1 MKTNIVFFED
11 AKDLESLTGL
21 SYDELWDKGF
31 DLDDMDW
38 GFVSDENYITETMN
52 EFGDISM
59 EIKYDIPQF
68 AYQILSMME
77 SYCVGFHHVE
87 YNNKHY
93 YTLHHSWKEENMWFI
108 TVFEKYV
115 KTNTAPDI
123 GEFRPIGYY
132 PHKEMAIEDVLENAI
147 DMHEDMYKYA
157 VIEFI
162 PCGLYQ
168 PATEKIFF
176 EWDDQSGHYLE
187 VDSEN
192 FSDDFGNYA
201 IG

>member
-1 MKTNIVFFED
+1 
-11 AKDLESLTGL
+11 
-21 SYDELWDKGF
+21 
-31 DLDDMDW
+31 
-38 GFVSDENYITETMN
+38 
-52 EFGDISM
+52 
-59 EIKYDIPQF
+59 
-68 AYQILSMME
+68 
-77 SYCVGFHHVE
+77 
-87 YNNKHY
+87 
-93 YTLHHSWKEENMWFI
+93 MWFI
-108 TVFEKYV
+108 TVFQKYI

-123 GEFRPIGYY
+123 GELRAIGYY

-147 DMHEDMYKYA
+147 DMNEGMYKYA

-176 EWDDQSGHYLE
+176 EWDDQSRHYLE

-192 FSDDFGNYA
+192 FLDDFGNYA

>member
-1 MKTNIVFFED
+1 
-11 AKDLESLTGL
+11 
-21 SYDELWDKGF
+21 
-31 DLDDMDW
+31 
-38 GFVSDENYITETMN
+38 
-52 EFGDISM
+52 
-59 EIKYDIPQF
+59 
-68 AYQILSMME
+68 
-77 SYCVGFHHVE
+77 
-87 YNNKHY
+87 
-93 YTLHHSWKEENMWFI
+93 MWFI

-115 KTNTAPDI
+115 KTNAAPDI
-123 GEFRPIGYY
+123 GEFRAIGYY
-132 PHKEMAIEDVLENAI
+132 SHKEMAIEDVLENAI

>member
-38 GFVSDENYITETMN
+38 GFVSDENYITETED

-77 SYCVGFHHVE
+77 SYCVAFIMW
-87 YNNKHY
+87 NIITSII
-93 YTLHHSWKEENMWFI
+93 TLYI
-108 TVFEKYV
+108 T
-115 KTNTAPDI
+115 
-123 GEFRPIGYY
+123 
-132 PHKEMAIEDVLENAI
+132 LERKKI
-147 DMHEDMYKYA
+147 
-157 VIEFI
+157 
-162 PCGLYQ
+162 CGL
-168 PATEKIFF
+168 
-176 EWDDQSGHYLE
+176 
-187 VDSEN
+187 
-192 FSDDFGNYA
+192 
-201 IG
+201 

>member
-1 MKTNIVFFED
+1 
-11 AKDLESLTGL
+11 
-21 SYDELWDKGF
+21 
-31 DLDDMDW
+31 
-38 GFVSDENYITETMN
+38 
-52 EFGDISM
+52 
-59 EIKYDIPQF
+59 
-68 AYQILSMME
+68 
-77 SYCVGFHHVE
+77 
-87 YNNKHY
+87 
-93 YTLHHSWKEENMWFI
+93 MWFI

-115 KTNTAPDI
+115 KTNAAPDI

-132 PHKEMAIEDVLENAI
+132 PHKEMAIEDILENAI

-187 VDSEN
+187 VDYEN

>member
-1 MKTNIVFFED
+1 
-11 AKDLESLTGL
+11 
-21 SYDELWDKGF
+21 
-31 DLDDMDW
+31 
-38 GFVSDENYITETMN
+38 
-52 EFGDISM
+52 
-59 EIKYDIPQF
+59 
-68 AYQILSMME
+68 
-77 SYCVGFHHVE
+77 
-87 YNNKHY
+87 
-93 YTLHHSWKEENMWFI
+93 MWFI
-108 TVFEKYV
+108 PVFEKYV
-115 KTNTAPDI
+115 KTNAAPDI
-123 GEFRPIGYY
+123 GEFRTIGYY
-132 PHKEMAIEDVLENAI
+132 QHKEMAIEDVLENAI

-176 EWDDQSGHYLE
+176 EWDGQSGHYLE

>member
-21 SYDELWDKGF
+21 SHDELWDKGF

-38 GFVSDENYITETMN
+38 GFVSDENYITETED

-93 YTLHHSWKEENMWFI
+93 YTLHHS
-108 TVFEKYV
+108 
-115 KTNTAPDI
+115 
-123 GEFRPIGYY
+123 
-132 PHKEMAIEDVLENAI
+132 
-147 DMHEDMYKYA
+147 
-157 VIEFI
+157 
-162 PCGLYQ
+162 
-168 PATEKIFF
+168 
-176 EWDDQSGHYLE
+176 
-187 VDSEN
+187 
-192 FSDDFGNYA
+192 
-201 IG
+201 